1 MSNLV
6 PLNKTQL
13 PAHLRR
19 GSETARAVS
28 LELAGGVTAGFP
40 IISYRGKV
48 WRIRK
53 SGEEV
58 AYVDRNGDPIQ
69 SIEVV
74 MVKSNKMP
82 SKTFYKGKYK
92 EGDQSPPTCWSSD
105 GVKPDLGVKEK
116 QHASCAACPRNAW
129 GSRIT
134 DDGKKGRECSDV
146 RRMAVVFA
154 DELRRKGTDSHLFLM
169 RVPPASLNPL
179 KDYAEKVLGPAGVE
193 YFAVVTRLGFD
204 SQASH
209 PKLTFR
215 VATEDDAPR
224 FLSEEEYGAVLKLRD
239 SEDAH
244 RILSESAELAEAGT
258 TGGDEGTATVAAAE
272 ETPAPAST
280 SKPAAKPKARPV
292 DEEDVEIEPPPASPK
307 ETARAA
313 APAVEEED
321 DEEEA
326 AQAALAAA
334 QAAAAA
340 AKAKKKAKA
349 TKPPAPAAAAGEDA
363 PTPRAAAAPAA
374 ATGGFDD
381 LLDSLLGK

>member
-6 PLNKTQL
+6 PLNKNQL

-19 GSETARAVS
+19 GADTARAVS
-28 LELAGGVTAGFP
+28 TELSAGVTAGFP

-48 WRIRK
+48 WRVRK
-53 SGEEV
+53 GGEEV

-69 SIEVV
+69 SIELVF
-74 MVKSNKMP
+74 VKSNKMP

-105 GVKPDLGVKEK
+105 GIKPDAGVKEK

-134 DDGKKGRECSDV
+134 EDGKKGRECSDV

-154 DELRRKGTDSHLFLM
+154 DELARKGADSHLFLM

-193 YFAVVTRLGFD
+193 YFAVATRVGFD

-215 VATEDDAPR
+215 VATKDDAPR
-224 FLSEEEYGAVLKLRD
+224 FLTEEEYEAVCTLRD

-258 TGGDEGTATVAAAE
+258 TGGDEGTATAAE
-272 ETPAPAST
+272 ETPAPASAPKTT
-280 SKPAAKPKARPV
+280 SKPKARPA
-292 DEEDVEIEPPPASPK
+292 DEEDVEVVPAP
-307 ETARAA
+307 RAA
-313 APAVEEED
+313 APAAPTDDED
-321 DEEEA
+321 DEEETPPPPPP
-326 AQAALAAA
+326 
-334 QAAAAA
+334 
-340 AKAKKKAKA
+340 KAKKKAA
-349 TKPPAPAAAAGEDA
+349 KPPAPAPADDDDEA
-363 PTPRAAAAPAA
+363 PTAPAAAAPAA
-374 ATGGFDD
+374 AKGGFDD

>member
-6 PLNKTQL
+6 PLNKNQL

-28 LELAGGVTAGFP
+28 SELAGGVTAGFP

-53 SGEEV
+53 AGEEV

-74 MVKSNKMP
+74 LVKSNKMP
-82 SKTFYKGKYK
+82 SKTYYKGKYK

-105 GVKPDLGVKEK
+105 GVKPDAGVKEP
-116 QHASCAACPRNAW
+116 QHNACATCPRNAW

-134 DDGKKGRECSDV
+134 EDGKKGRECSDV

-193 YFAVVTRLGFD
+193 YFAVATRLGFD

-224 FLSEEEYGAVLKLRD
+224 FLSEEEYEAVLKLRD
-239 SEDAH
+239 SEEAH
-244 RILSESAELAEAGT
+244 RILSESAELSEAGT
-258 TGGDEGTATVAAAE
+258 TGGDEGTAPAAE
-272 ETPAPAST
+272 GSPAPASAP
-280 SKPAAKPKARPV
+280 KAAAKPKARPV
-292 DEEDVEIEPPPASPK
+292 DEEDVEVEQTP
-307 ETARAA
+307 RAA
-313 APAVEEED
+313 APAAASNDE
-321 DEEEA
+321 DEEEETA
-326 AQAALAAA
+326 PPPPP
-334 QAAAAA
+334 
-340 AKAKKKAKA
+340 KAKKKA
-349 TKPPAPAAAAGEDA
+349 TKPPAPAADDDDEVPAR
-363 PTPRAAAAPAA
+363 PAAAAPAA
-374 ATGGFDD
+374 AKGGFDD